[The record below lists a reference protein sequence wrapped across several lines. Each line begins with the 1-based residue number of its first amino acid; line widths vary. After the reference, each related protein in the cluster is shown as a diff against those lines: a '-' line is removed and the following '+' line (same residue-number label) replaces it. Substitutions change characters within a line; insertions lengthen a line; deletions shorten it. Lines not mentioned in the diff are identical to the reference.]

1 MSESLDSP
9 AAHLFQLCDH
19 SQYNH
24 LSQFSCAAE
33 QRFNRPQLKKST
45 NALWIKAVNN
55 FYLIQINVDSAPE
68 TCFDLPPQQLRW
80 PAAWTAHGD
89 AYA

>member
-19 SQYNH
+19 SQYDH

-33 QRFNRPQLKKST
+33 QRFNRPQLQKST
-45 NALWIKAVNN
+45 NAL
-55 FYLIQINVDSAPE
+55 
-68 TCFDLPPQQLRW
+68 
-80 PAAWTAHGD
+80 
-89 AYA
+89 